1 MKREDVFNDI
11 FTNPVSGE
19 EYNIFSDNG
28 FGKRL
33 DWEVGKSED
42 GKKTVRPI
50 NVSFREID
58 LSKLDSADLPEGVSP
73 SEQRERLTLRILVIM
88 VMNGINLT
96 FMY

>member
-42 GKKTVRPI
+42 GKETVRPI
-50 NVSFREID
+50 NVS
-58 LSKLDSADLPEGVSP
+58 LGKLIYLNWI
-73 SEQRERLTLRILVIM
+73 RLTCQKECHRQILKDLLLRR
-88 VMNGINLT
+88 
-96 FMY
+96 

>member
-42 GKKTVRPI
+42 GKTDKCI
-50 NVSFREID
+50 F
-58 LSKLDSADLPEGVSP
+58 
-73 SEQRERLTLRILVIM
+73 
-88 VMNGINLT
+88 
-96 FMY
+96 